1 MAKRK
6 VKLGEQEFMA
16 EEIEFE
22 SEGAEKWNTY
32 VLHDG
37 TTLKVK
43 AVLADVLRVDGHYA
57 PNGDPVYTINAQMIV
72 ATNAPDSLKRKDQ

>member
-6 VKLGEQEFMA
+6 IILNGQEFMA

-22 SEGAEKWNTY
+22 PESAEKWNTY
-32 VLHDG
+32 ALHDG

-43 AVLADVLRVDGHYA
+43 AVLADVLRLEGHYS
-57 PNGDPVYTINAQMIV
+57 PNGDPLYTVNAQIVV
-72 ATNAPDSLKRKDQ
+72 ATSAPDNLRKKV